1 MTIPSSGSVDLVAIN
16 NEFGLGLNIGVM
28 RGVAYYQ
35 TITSTLGNFSNTN
48 LDFGAFR
55 GAAGKITKNI
65 TYSSDQQNIT
75 INTSNVPG
83 YVANFSRVNIT
94 INNGVYIGSNSTGSY
109 ALTISGFS
117 SGDSINLINNGTI
130 IGAGGRGG
138 DHDSNGSPGGPALLL
153 NCAVNITNNGT
164 IAGGGGGGGGAA
176 SGSTYGSCLGGGG
189 SYTGSGGGGGAGYD
203 PGGGGS
209 GDGNGNGGSR
219 TNGGSGSGNQ
229 GQGGNGGDPG
239 NAGGDSNNSGHG
251 AAAGNAITNI
261 GNANFIT
268 VGTILGPTS

>member
-94 INNGVYIGSNSTGSY
+94 INN
-109 ALTISGFS
+109 
-117 SGDSINLINNGTI
+117 
-130 IGAGGRGG
+130 
-138 DHDSNGSPGGPALLL
+138 
-153 NCAVNITNNGT
+153 
-164 IAGGGGGGGGAA
+164 
-176 SGSTYGSCLGGGG
+176 
-189 SYTGSGGGGGAGYD
+189 
-203 PGGGGS
+203 
-209 GDGNGNGGSR
+209 
-219 TNGGSGSGNQ
+219 
-229 GQGGNGGDPG
+229 
-239 NAGGDSNNSGHG
+239 
-251 AAAGNAITNI
+251 
-261 GNANFIT
+261 
-268 VGTILGPTS
+268 